1 MQGAEIQAVGVYVP
15 EKRVSNDDLSQTL
28 DTSDE
33 WIFSH
38 TGIKNRHIADES
50 EAASDLGAEAA
61 MEALRKAGVSPSEI
75 DMIIVTTSTPD
86 YNGFPATACIIQD
99 KIGAVNAGAFDL
111 LAACTGFIYGL
122 EVGRSM
128 VECGSVRRVLVVG
141 TEVMSRV
148 INWKD
153 RSTCVLF
160 GDGAGAILL
169 GPSSGHSR
177 IYTTILRSEGAG
189 AEYLMRKVGGVRHP
203 YTNGRTNLDELHIL
217 MDGRKVYNFAVRVN
231 TEIISELLER
241 NDIEISD
248 LRYIVPHQANVRIIQ
263 AAAKR
268 LEIPMERFFVNI
280 AEYANTSSAS
290 IPIALHELVRNNRLA
305 KGDLIM
311 ILGFGAGLTYGGT
324 IFRW

>member
-1 MQGAEIQAVGVYVP
+1 MKHAEIQAVGVYVP
-15 EKRVSNDDLSQTL
+15 EKRVSNDDLSRTL

-50 EAASDLGAEAA
+50 EAASDLGAKAA
-61 MEALRKAGVSPSEI
+61 EEALRTAEIQPSDV

-86 YNGFPATACIIQD
+86 YNGFPATACIIQE

-111 LAACTGFIYGL
+111 SAACTGFIYGL
-122 EVGRSM
+122 EVGRSL
-128 VECGSVRRVLVVG
+128 VESGSVRRVLVIG

-148 INWKD
+148 INWND

-160 GDGAGAILL
+160 GDGAGAVLL
-169 GPSSGHSR
+169 GPSDGPGR
-177 IYTTILRSEGAG
+177 IYHTILRSEGAG

-203 YTNGRTNLDELHIL
+203 YTNGHTNVDELYIL

-241 NDIEISD
+241 NDVNISD
-248 LRYIVPHQANVRIIQ
+248 LRYIVPHQANIRIIQ

-268 LEIPMERFFVNI
+268 LNIPMERFFVNI

-290 IPIALHELVRNNRLA
+290 IPIALNELVQKNQLD

-311 ILGFGAGLTYGGT
+311 ILGFGSGLTYGGT